1 MLQWFQ
7 LPGILFQID
16 YLPFAVLI
24 QDNQVHLVQLE
35 DPKYFD
41 KFQPLHPILFDT
53 EKFKNRKKNKHYII
67 ILYSLKMIP
76 GLVWCLAMCESLQF
90 HNVTQKLPAADQ
102 LVNEEKLFVGFVQW
116 QV

>member
-1 MLQWFQ
+1 
-7 LPGILFQID
+7 
-16 YLPFAVLI
+16 
-24 QDNQVHLVQLE
+24 
-35 DPKYFD
+35 
-41 KFQPLHPILFDT
+41 
-53 EKFKNRKKNKHYII
+53 
-67 ILYSLKMIP
+67 MIP